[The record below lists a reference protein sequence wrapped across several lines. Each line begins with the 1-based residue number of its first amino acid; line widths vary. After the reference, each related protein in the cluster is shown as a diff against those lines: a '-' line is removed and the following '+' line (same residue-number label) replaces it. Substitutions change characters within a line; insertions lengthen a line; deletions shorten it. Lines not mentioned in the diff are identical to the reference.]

1 MSRDESMPLLSTGR
15 PGPTYKWWVVG
26 MLWFICF
33 FNYADRMAINAV
45 STVLKK
51 EFHFDNEQFG
61 MIASAFMY
69 VYALSSPFAGQ
80 IGDRFPRKFLILG
93 GLFVW
98 SLVTGATAFCRSLY
112 QFVFVRATEGLGE
125 TFYFPATMSL
135 VADYHTKKTRSLAMG
150 LHQTSVYA
158 GTIGGT
164 TLAGLLAEHY
174 GWQSPFMV
182 FGVCGIVL
190 GLVLAVFLREPARNE
205 AERFELA
212 PAEQESP
219 PPPAIP
225 IGQFLRELLLTPTAL
240 LLILAF
246 FGANS
251 VGLVFMTWMPNY
263 LSENFGMALAKAAF
277 VSTFYQQVASVV
289 GATLGGAL
297 ADRAR
302 RRLPG
307 GRILTQS
314 LGAFMAIPFIYFAGQ
329 VPNSQEQVLIVYL
342 TLIGLAKGIYDANIW
357 ASMYDVVHPT
367 RRATM
372 LGLANMIGWFGA
384 GCGTYGFGL
393 ATARWKISMGQ
404 ALSSTA
410 VIYAVVALLLLFAG
424 LVTARRDVQRAMA
437 IPEAAEAI
445 AD

>member
-1 MSRDESMPLLSTGR
+1 MLREESESNLSNR
-15 PGPTYKWWVVG
+15 PGPNYKWWVVG

-61 MIASAFMY
+61 LIASAFMY

-80 IGDRFPRKFLILG
+80 IGDRFPRKLLILG

-98 SLVTGATAFCRSLY
+98 SAVTGATAFCRSLY

-164 TLAGLLAEHY
+164 TLAGLLAESY
-174 GWQSPFMV
+174 GWKSPFMV

-190 GLVLAVFLREPARNE
+190 GLLLAVFLREPSRNE
-205 AERFELA
+205 AERLELA
-212 PAEQESP
+212 PGEKEIP
-219 PPPAIP
+219 PPTAIP
-225 IGQFLRELLLTPTAL
+225 IPEIPGRTDLHADR
-240 LLILAF
+240 
-246 FGANS
+246 
-251 VGLVFMTWMPNY
+251 
-263 LSENFGMALAKAAF
+263 ALADPGFFWCELGRPCLHDLDAELPEREFRNEFGKGRICVDLLSANG
-277 VSTFYQQVASVV
+277 QRCRHHV
-289 GATLGGAL
+289 GGRL

-307 GRILTQS
+307 GRILTQA
-314 LGAFMAIPFIYFAGQ
+314 LGATMGIPFIYFAGRTTQ
-329 VPNSQEQVLIVYL
+329 SQELIVYL

-393 ATARWKISMGQ
+393 ATARWGISMGQ

-410 VIYAVVALLLLFAG
+410 IIYAIVAILLFFAG
-424 LVTARRDVQRAMA
+424 IVTAGRDVRRSVST
-437 IPEAAEAI
+437 PEAAEVI

>member
-1 MSRDESMPLLSTGR
+1 VLREEPESILSNR

-61 MIASAFMY
+61 LIASAFMY

-80 IGDRFPRKFLILG
+80 IGDRFPRKLLILG

-98 SLVTGATAFCRSLY
+98 SAVTGATAFCRSLY

-164 TLAGLLAEHY
+164 TLAGLLAESY
-174 GWQSPFMV
+174 GWRSPFIV

-190 GLVLAVFLREPARNE
+190 GLILAVFLREPTRNE
-205 AERFELA
+205 AERLELA
-212 PAEQESP
+212 PGEKEIP
-219 PPPAIP
+219 PPTAIP
-225 IGQFLRELLLTPTAL
+225 IGKFLGELIFTPTAL

-263 LSENFGMALAKAAF
+263 LSENFGMNLAKAAF
-277 VSTFYQQVASVV
+277 VSTFYQQIASVV

-307 GRILTQS
+307 GRILTQA
-314 LGAFMAIPFIYFAGQ
+314 LGATMGIPFIYLAGRTTQ
-329 VPNSQEQVLIVYL
+329 SQELIVYL

-372 LGLANMIGWFGA
+372 LGVANMIGWFGA

-393 ATARWKISMGQ
+393 ATTRWGISMGQ

-410 VIYAVVALLLLFAG
+410 VIYAIVAILLFFAG
-424 LVTARRDVQRAMA
+424 IVTAGRDVRRSAST
-437 IPEAAEAI
+437 PEAAEVI

>member
-1 MSRDESMPLLSTGR
+1 
-15 PGPTYKWWVVG
+15 
-26 MLWFICF
+26 
-33 FNYADRMAINAV
+33 
-45 STVLKK
+45 
-51 EFHFDNEQFG
+51 
-61 MIASAFMY
+61 
-69 VYALSSPFAGQ
+69 
-80 IGDRFPRKFLILG
+80 
-93 GLFVW
+93 
-98 SLVTGATAFCRSLY
+98 
-112 QFVFVRATEGLGE
+112 
-125 TFYFPATMSL
+125 MSL

-164 TLAGLLAEHY
+164 TLAGLLAEKY
-174 GWQSPFMV
+174 GWKSPFMV
-182 FGVCGIVL
+182 FGFCGIVL
-190 GLVLAVFLREPARNE
+190 GFLLAIFLREPSRNE
-205 AERFELA
+205 AERFELNS
-212 PAEQESP
+212 AEEESS

-225 IGQFLRELLLTPTAL
+225 IRKFLGELLVTPTAL

-277 VSTFYQQVASVV
+277 VSTFYQQIASVV

-307 GRILTQS
+307 GRILTQA
-314 LGAFMAIPFIYFAGQ
+314 LGATMGIPFIYLAGRTTQ
-329 VPNSQEQVLIVYL
+329 SQELIVYL

-393 ATARWKISMGQ
+393 ATSRWNISMGE

-410 VIYAVVALLLLFAG
+410 AIYAVVSVLLLFAG
-424 LVTARRDVQRAMA
+424 LVTARRDVRRS
-437 IPEAAEAI
+437 ILTPEAAEVI

>member
-1 MSRDESMPLLSTGR
+1 VSREESMPSLSTGR

-61 MIASAFMY
+61 LIASAFMY
-69 VYALSSPFAGQ
+69 VYALSSPLAGQ
-80 IGDRFPRKFLILG
+80 VGDRFPRKLLILG

-98 SLVTGATAFCRSLY
+98 SAVTGATALCRSLY

-164 TLAGLLAEHY
+164 TLAGLLAESY
-174 GWQSPFMV
+174 GWKSPFMV
-182 FGVCGIVL
+182 FGICGIVL
-190 GLVLAVFLREPARNE
+190 GLILAIFLREPARNE
-205 AERFELA
+205 AERLFESSS
-212 PAEQESP
+212 AEQESQP
-219 PPPAIP
+219 PKAIP
-225 IGQFLRELLLTPTAL
+225 IGQFLGELLLTPTAL

-263 LSENFGMALAKAAF
+263 LSENFGMTLAKAAF
-277 VSTFYQQVASVV
+277 VSTFYQQIASVV

-307 GRILTQS
+307 GRILTQA
-314 LGAFMAIPFIYFAGQ
+314 LGALLGVPFIYYAGRATQ
-329 VPNSQEQVLIVYL
+329 SQELIVYL

-393 ATARWKISMGQ
+393 ATARWNISMGE

-410 VIYAVVALLLLFAG
+410 IIYAGVAVLLLFAG
-424 LVTARRDVQRAMA
+424 IVTARRDVRRSVAT
-437 IPEAAEAI
+437 PEAAEVI